1 VLRAVAWN
9 SFHEAEAMVRPFLR
23 EHNQNIFLSFDWT
36 VEYSRRVREPH
47 GWRPLPVG
55 VFREDRMVA
64 FALLSVRRGTCGI
77 PIVTFTGEGRGAY
90 LGLAGESSAEV
101 IETLR
106 NELVRLLPHAV
117 LRLAD
122 VVEGDPL
129 LDHFDASTGLAA
141 VHRTA
146 VYPCPFRDLRP
157 GAPADSPSHRT
168 FQKRIPGYAR
178 RLERFGEVRHLLLD
192 FDAAREQALE
202 WLPRLF
208 ALHDLR
214 HGQRRN
220 PWTAPGNRAFLAA
233 WLESAERTQCLC
245 FVLLLDGLPVAFDLG
260 FRVGD
265 SFCLHIPAFHTAF
278 EKFRLGHINRYFSY
292 AACREL
298 GIGIYDFAR
307 GDAFAKRIWATGK
320 RDNFDLVAA
329 AGTSRRAWL
338 VAQTMAAKTRAMVW
352 ARGHGLSRSKLTRW
366 WYGWLNRAGAAP
378 PAALPEQPARQPGQ
392 TVPFRYGLVADLPL
406 DLLTRVV
413 GFVSAEAPS
422 NHLDVQ
428 WVDSQTL
435 RVTGSNPAS
444 EIVLCVRAPR
454 RR

>member
-1 VLRAVAWN
+1 
-9 SFHEAEAMVRPFLR
+9 
-23 EHNQNIFLSFDWT
+23 
-36 VEYSRRVREPH
+36 
-47 GWRPLPVG
+47 
-55 VFREDRMVA
+55 
-64 FALLSVRRGTCGI
+64 
-77 PIVTFTGEGRGAY
+77 
-90 LGLAGESSAEV
+90 
-101 IETLR
+101 
-106 NELVRLLPHAV
+106 LPHAV